1 MNLNELLRLS
11 VQKIFPYPNVEV
23 ANWTEVIIY
32 AIQLGLTLLL
42 LFLLASYQKMVI
54 NDTDQCDMNMVSK
67 NLNAHDL
74 MSPQVIVAKENTNA
88 EQISARL
95 LAGEF
100 NGVPVV
106 DDKGAVIG
114 IVTALDI
121 LRALQGDKKLNTML
135 ARDIMTP
142 NPSTVKKD
150 TPIEEIIRIIV
161 EKEIVL
167 VPVVEDNKKLIGV
180 VARLDILREKLNEGF
195 ITIEKREAV
204 SRT

>member
-1 MNLNELLRLS
+1 MILNNMRIS
-11 VQKIFPYPNVEV
+11 I
-23 ANWTEVIIY
+23 WW
-32 AIQLGLTLLL
+32 LT
-42 LFLLASYQKMVI
+42 
-54 NDTDQCDMNMVSK
+54 
-67 NLNAHDL
+67 NLNANDL
-74 MSPQVIVAKENTNA
+74 RSPQVVVAKENTNA

-100 NGVPVV
+100 NGVPVI
-106 DDKGAVIG
+106 DDNGAVIG

-121 LRALQGDKKLNTML
+121 LKAIQGGKKLNTML

-142 NPSTVKKD
+142 NPSVVKKD
-150 TPIEEIIRIIV
+150 TPVEEIIRIMV

-167 VPVVEDNKKLIGV
+167 VPVVEYDNTNKLIGV

-195 ITIEKREAV
+195 ITIEKREAL

>member
-1 MNLNELLRLS
+1 
-11 VQKIFPYPNVEV
+11 
-23 ANWTEVIIY
+23 
-32 AIQLGLTLLL
+32 
-42 LFLLASYQKMVI
+42 
-54 NDTDQCDMNMVSK
+54 
-67 NLNAHDL
+67 

-106 DDKGAVIG
+106 DEKGAVIG

-150 TPIEEIIRIIV
+150 TPLEEIIRIIV

-167 VPVVEDNKKLIGV
+167 VPVVEEDNNKLIGV

>member
-1 MNLNELLRLS
+1 
-11 VQKIFPYPNVEV
+11 
-23 ANWTEVIIY
+23 
-32 AIQLGLTLLL
+32 
-42 LFLLASYQKMVI
+42 MVI
-54 NDTDQCDMNMVSK
+54 NDTDQYYTIMVIK

-106 DDKGAVIG
+106 DDNGAVVG

-121 LRALQGDKKLNTML
+121 LKALQGGKKKLNEML

-150 TPIEEIIRIIV
+150 TPIEEIIRILV

-167 VPVVEDNKKLIGV
+167 VPVIEGNDNKLIGV

-195 ITIEKREAV
+195 ITLGKREAL

>member
-1 MNLNELLRLS
+1 MNA
-11 VQKIFPYPNVEV
+11 Y
-23 ANWTEVIIY
+23 
-32 AIQLGLTLLL
+32 
-42 LFLLASYQKMVI
+42 
-54 NDTDQCDMNMVSK
+54 
-67 NLNAHDL
+67 DL
-74 MSPQVIVAKENTNA
+74 MSPQVVVAKENTNA
-88 EQISARL
+88 EQISSRL

-106 DDKGAVIG
+106 DDNGAVIG

-121 LRALQGDKKLNTML
+121 LRAIQGGKKLNTML

-142 NPSTVKKD
+142 NPSVVKKD
-150 TPIEEIIRIIV
+150 TSIEEIIRVLV

-167 VPVVEDNKKLIGV
+167 VPVVEDNNKLIGV

-195 ITIEKREAV
+195 ITVEKREAL

>member
-1 MNLNELLRLS
+1 L
-11 VQKIFPYPNVEV
+11 KAF
-23 ANWTEVIIY
+23 
-32 AIQLGLTLLL
+32 
-42 LFLLASYQKMVI
+42 
-54 NDTDQCDMNMVSK
+54 
-67 NLNAHDL
+67 DL
-74 MSPQVIVAKENTNA
+74 MSQQVIVARENTNA

-106 DDKGAVIG
+106 DDNGAIIG

-121 LRALQGDKKLNTML
+121 LRAIQGGKKLNAML

-142 NPSTVKKD
+142 NPSTIKRD
-150 TPIEEIIRIIV
+150 TPLEEIIRILV

-167 VPVVEDNKKLIGV
+167 VPVVEENNNKLIGV
-180 VARLDILREKLNEGF
+180 VARLDILREKLNDGF
-195 ITIEKREAV
+195 LTIGKREAL

>member
-1 MNLNELLRLS
+1 
-11 VQKIFPYPNVEV
+11 
-23 ANWTEVIIY
+23 
-32 AIQLGLTLLL
+32 
-42 LFLLASYQKMVI
+42 
-54 NDTDQCDMNMVSK
+54 
-67 NLNAHDL
+67 
-74 MSPQVIVAKENTNA
+74 MSPQVVVAKENTNA

-106 DDKGAVIG
+106 DDNGAVIG

-121 LRALQGDKKLNTML
+121 LRAIQGGKKLNTML

-150 TPIEEIIRIIV
+150 TPIEEIIRILV

-167 VPVVEDNKKLIGV
+167 VPVVEDNDNKLIGV

-195 ITIEKREAV
+195 ITIEKREAL

>member
-1 MNLNELLRLS
+1 LTNIYHHGGQENL
-11 VQKIFPYPNVEV
+11 KAF
-23 ANWTEVIIY
+23 
-32 AIQLGLTLLL
+32 
-42 LFLLASYQKMVI
+42 
-54 NDTDQCDMNMVSK
+54 
-67 NLNAHDL
+67 DL
-74 MSPQVIVAKENTNA
+74 MSQQVIVAKENTNA

-100 NGVPVV
+100 NGVPVI
-106 DDKGAVIG
+106 DDNGAVIG

-121 LRALQGDKKLNTML
+121 LRAIQGGKKLNAML

-142 NPSTVKKD
+142 NPSTIKRD
-150 TPIEEIIRIIV
+150 TPLEEIIRILV

-167 VPVVEDNKKLIGV
+167 VPVVEENNNKLIGV

-195 ITIEKREAV
+195 ITIEKREAL

>member
-1 MNLNELLRLS
+1 
-11 VQKIFPYPNVEV
+11 
-23 ANWTEVIIY
+23 
-32 AIQLGLTLLL
+32 
-42 LFLLASYQKMVI
+42 MVI
-54 NDTDQCDMNMVSK
+54 K

-106 DDKGAVIG
+106 DDNDAVVG

-121 LRALQGDKKLNTML
+121 LKALQGGKKKLNEML

-150 TPIEEIIRIIV
+150 TPIEEIIRILV

-167 VPVVEDNKKLIGV
+167 VPVIEGNDNKLIGV

-195 ITIEKREAV
+195 ITIGKREAL

>member
-1 MNLNELLRLS
+1 
-11 VQKIFPYPNVEV
+11 
-23 ANWTEVIIY
+23 
-32 AIQLGLTLLL
+32 
-42 LFLLASYQKMVI
+42 
-54 NDTDQCDMNMVSK
+54 
-67 NLNAHDL
+67 LNAYDL
-74 MSPQVIVAKENTNA
+74 MSPQVVVAKENTNA
-88 EQISARL
+88 EQISSRL

-106 DDKGAVIG
+106 DDNGAVVG

-121 LRALQGDKKLNTML
+121 LKAIQGGKKKLNEML

-142 NPSTVKKD
+142 NPSVVKKD
-150 TPIEEIIRIIV
+150 TPIEEIIRILV

-167 VPVVEDNKKLIGV
+167 VPVVEGDNNNKLIGV

-195 ITIEKREAV
+195 VTIGKREAL

>member
-1 MNLNELLRLS
+1 
-11 VQKIFPYPNVEV
+11 
-23 ANWTEVIIY
+23 
-32 AIQLGLTLLL
+32 
-42 LFLLASYQKMVI
+42 
-54 NDTDQCDMNMVSK
+54 
-67 NLNAHDL
+67 LNAYDL
-74 MSPQVIVAKENTNA
+74 MSPQVVVAKENTNA
-88 EQISARL
+88 EQISSRL

-100 NGVPVV
+100 NGVPIV

-121 LRALQGDKKLNTML
+121 LKAIQGGKKKLNEML

-150 TPIEEIIRIIV
+150 TSIEEIIRILV

-167 VPVVEDNKKLIGV
+167 VPVVEDNNRLIGV

-195 ITIEKREAV
+195 LTIGKREAL

>member
-1 MNLNELLRLS
+1 
-11 VQKIFPYPNVEV
+11 
-23 ANWTEVIIY
+23 
-32 AIQLGLTLLL
+32 
-42 LFLLASYQKMVI
+42 
-54 NDTDQCDMNMVSK
+54 
-67 NLNAHDL
+67 
-74 MSPQVIVAKENTNA
+74 MSPQVVVAKENTNA

-121 LRALQGDKKLNTML
+121 LKAMQDGNKKLNTML

-150 TPIEEIIRIIV
+150 TPIEEIIRILV

-167 VPVVEDNKKLIGV
+167 VPVVEDINKNKLIGV

-195 ITIEKREAV
+195 LTIGKREAL

>member
-1 MNLNELLRLS
+1 
-11 VQKIFPYPNVEV
+11 
-23 ANWTEVIIY
+23 
-32 AIQLGLTLLL
+32 
-42 LFLLASYQKMVI
+42 
-54 NDTDQCDMNMVSK
+54 
-67 NLNAHDL
+67 
-74 MSPQVIVAKENTNA
+74 MSPQVVVAKENTNA
-88 EQISARL
+88 EQISSRL

-106 DDKGAVIG
+106 DDNGAVVG

-121 LRALQGDKKLNTML
+121 LRAIQGGKKLNEML

-150 TPIEEIIRIIV
+150 TPIEEIIRVLV

-167 VPVVEDNKKLIGV
+167 VPVVEDDNNNKLIGV

-195 ITIEKREAV
+195 ITVEKREAL

>member
-1 MNLNELLRLS
+1 MTNIYHHGGQENL
-11 VQKIFPYPNVEV
+11 KAF
-23 ANWTEVIIY
+23 
-32 AIQLGLTLLL
+32 
-42 LFLLASYQKMVI
+42 
-54 NDTDQCDMNMVSK
+54 
-67 NLNAHDL
+67 DL
-74 MSPQVIVAKENTNA
+74 MSQQVIVAKENTNA

-106 DDKGAVIG
+106 DDNGAVVG
-114 IVTALDI
+114 IVTAIDI
-121 LRALQGDKKLNTML
+121 LKALQGGKKLNTML

-142 NPSTVKKD
+142 NPSTIKRD
-150 TPIEEIIRIIV
+150 TPLEEIIRILV

-167 VPVVEDNKKLIGV
+167 VPVVEDNNNNKLIGV

-195 ITIEKREAV
+195 ITVEKREAL

>member
-1 MNLNELLRLS
+1 
-11 VQKIFPYPNVEV
+11 
-23 ANWTEVIIY
+23 
-32 AIQLGLTLLL
+32 
-42 LFLLASYQKMVI
+42 
-54 NDTDQCDMNMVSK
+54 
-67 NLNAHDL
+67 
-74 MSPQVIVAKENTNA
+74 MSQQVIVAKENTNA

-106 DDKGAVIG
+106 DDNGAVIG

-121 LRALQGDKKLNTML
+121 LRAIQGGKKLNTML

-142 NPSTVKKD
+142 NPSTIKRD
-150 TPIEEIIRIIV
+150 TPLEEIIRILV

-167 VPVVEDNKKLIGV
+167 VPVVEDNNNNKLIGV

-195 ITIEKREAV
+195 ITVEKREAL

>member
-1 MNLNELLRLS
+1 
-11 VQKIFPYPNVEV
+11 
-23 ANWTEVIIY
+23 
-32 AIQLGLTLLL
+32 
-42 LFLLASYQKMVI
+42 
-54 NDTDQCDMNMVSK
+54 
-67 NLNAHDL
+67 

-106 DDKGAVIG
+106 DDNGAVVG

-121 LRALQGDKKLNTML
+121 LKAMQDGGNKKLNTML

-150 TPIEEIIRIIV
+150 TPIEEIIRILV

-167 VPVVEDNKKLIGV
+167 VPVVEGNNNKLIGV

-195 ITIEKREAV
+195 ITIEKREAL

>member
-1 MNLNELLRLS
+1 
-11 VQKIFPYPNVEV
+11 
-23 ANWTEVIIY
+23 
-32 AIQLGLTLLL
+32 
-42 LFLLASYQKMVI
+42 
-54 NDTDQCDMNMVSK
+54 
-67 NLNAHDL
+67 
-74 MSPQVIVAKENTNA
+74 
-88 EQISARL
+88 
-95 LAGEF
+95 
-100 NGVPVV
+100 
-106 DDKGAVIG
+106 
-114 IVTALDI
+114 
-121 LRALQGDKKLNTML
+121 L

-167 VPVVEDNKKLIGV
+167 VPVVEDNNRLIGV

>member
-1 MNLNELLRLS
+1 MTNIYHHGGQENL
-11 VQKIFPYPNVEV
+11 KAF
-23 ANWTEVIIY
+23 
-32 AIQLGLTLLL
+32 
-42 LFLLASYQKMVI
+42 
-54 NDTDQCDMNMVSK
+54 
-67 NLNAHDL
+67 DL
-74 MSPQVIVAKENTNA
+74 MSQQVIVAKENTNA
-88 EQISARL
+88 EQISSRL

-106 DDKGAVIG
+106 DDNGAVIG

-121 LRALQGDKKLNTML
+121 LKALQGGKKLNTML

-142 NPSTVKKD
+142 NPSTIKRD
-150 TPIEEIIRIIV
+150 TPLEEIIRILV

-167 VPVVEDNKKLIGV
+167 VPVVEDNNNNKLIGV

-195 ITIEKREAV
+195 ITVEKREAL

>member
-1 MNLNELLRLS
+1 MNA
-11 VQKIFPYPNVEV
+11 Y
-23 ANWTEVIIY
+23 
-32 AIQLGLTLLL
+32 
-42 LFLLASYQKMVI
+42 
-54 NDTDQCDMNMVSK
+54 
-67 NLNAHDL
+67 DL
-74 MSPQVIVAKENTNA
+74 MSPQVVVAKENTNA
-88 EQISARL
+88 EQISSRL

-106 DDKGAVIG
+106 DDNSAVIG

-121 LRALQGDKKLNTML
+121 LRAIQGGKKLNTML

-150 TPIEEIIRIIV
+150 TPIEDIIRIMV

-167 VPVVEDNKKLIGV
+167 VPVVEDDNNNKLIGV

-195 ITIEKREAV
+195 ITVEKREAL